1 MSHTF
6 EVKHL
11 ANDRALITGTDD
23 QNTIHQVVVSS
34 SGFHQIEDYF
44 ADQER
49 AAAYDAAIEEF
60 YAPLVAAAAAYDK
73 AAPVV
78 DPAWTFVIDEGVA
91 ATEGRM
97 GTVVE
102 LDRDTVIL
110 RLIAEGSDRLI
121 WVGDTIEILAYEPPV
136 PEESVGQV
144 EFDPAEY
151 SGQTDLPPEPTLF

>member
-11 ANDRALITGTDD
+11 ANARALITGTDD
-23 QNTIHQVVVSS
+23 QNIAHQMVVSS
-34 SGFHQIEDYF
+34 AGFHQIEDYF

-49 AAAYDAAIEEF
+49 AAAYNAAVEEF
-60 YAPLVAAAAAYDK
+60 YAPLEAAAAAYEK

-78 DPAWTFVIDEGVA
+78 DPAWTFVIDEGA
-91 ATEGRM
+91 PATEGRM

-121 WVGDTIEILAYEPPV
+121 WVGDYIEILAYEPPV
-136 PEESVGQV
+136 PEESIGQV